1 MSPSGPAAPTPTE
14 AIAGEF
20 EQRARALLEDSAL
33 RIDGRVR
40 SRLNQARHAAIEAA
54 LASRRPS
61 FWRRFSLMP
70 VASAVAAAVLVAF
83 VLWPHSHQGDL
94 VSEGGHERVED
105 LDLLADGDALD
116 LVSDEADGGAFYEW
130 AVDQADSN
138 EPSGTGA

>member
-1 MSPSGPAAPTPTE
+1 MSPPAPEARTE
-14 AIAGEF
+14 EMTGEF
-20 EQRARALLEDSAL
+20 EQHARALLEDSVL

-40 SRLNQARHAAIEAA
+40 SRLNQARHAAVAEI
-54 LASRRPS
+54 SRRPS

-70 VASAVAAAVLVAF
+70 AASAVAAALLVAF

-94 VSEGGHERVED
+94 ITEGGHERVED

-130 AVDQADSN
+130 AVDQSDSS
-138 EPSGTGA
+138 ETSSTGA